1 MSKREEKYKIFG
13 YVRLNND
20 VRFVLFLFVPKY
32 FLSTFRLY
40 PSVAFWPELS
50 SVLVNHQHLEVDNS
64 PDSLLNPV
72 FCGLQSRSFPLWF
85 DLIEDLVS
93 SVRCSHQRRSSFIL
107 VRMRQQHSLT
117 YTHSCAHVY
126 IYARMRQEYPPFRT
140 TMAQALIPQRWTWKT
155 KIQAYLFFLF
165 LSRSL
170 FASLRIIFQ
179 WFQQFS

>member
-93 SVRCSHQRRSSFIL
+93 SVRCSHQRRSSFIV

-117 YTHSCAHVY
+117 HTHTRVSMCIYMHACAKN
-126 IYARMRQEYPPFRT
+126 I
-140 TMAQALIPQRWTWKT
+140 L
-155 KIQAYLFFLF
+155 
-165 LSRSL
+165 LSERL
-170 FASLRIIFQ
+170 WPKHWSLRGELGKPRFKLIYS
-179 WFQQFS
+179 FSFSLVLSSLLYG